1 MYMLKNNYKLGMFDK
16 KFEWPVRIL
25 FTVAIIFTLLCE
37 QQLEEHF
44 YPMNAFMFTLL
55 ALWFYFYKI
64 RIAAVLLL
72 LFQIFLA
79 YTHGASFSQF

>member
-1 MYMLKNNYKLGMFDK
+1 MLKNIDELRIFDN

-25 FTVAIIFTLLCE
+25 FTFAIIFTLLCE
-37 QQLEEHF
+37 QLFEEHF
-44 YPMNAFMFTLL
+44 YPMNAFILTII